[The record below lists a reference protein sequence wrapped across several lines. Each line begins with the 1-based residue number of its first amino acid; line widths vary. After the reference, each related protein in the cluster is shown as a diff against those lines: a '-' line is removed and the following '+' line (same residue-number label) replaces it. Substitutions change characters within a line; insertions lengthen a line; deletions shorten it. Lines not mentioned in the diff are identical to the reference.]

1 MGKIIFILLFVLSLQ
16 IFQANASD
24 TTLQYQL
31 IHKIQGSFSDFSM
44 DNLGNI
50 FLINNN
56 NQIKKINPEFD
67 SIGVFNDTKRFGKI
81 FSIDVSNP
89 LKLLVYYKDFN
100 TIITLDRFLNIRNSI
115 DLRKQNI
122 FQAKVIATS
131 YDNNIWVFDEIDATL
146 KKIDDNGKII
156 LQTADFRL
164 LFEDFSNP
172 EKIIDSD
179 GMLYMY
185 ASKTGWYIFDYYGA
199 LKSKHSLTSWKDVQV
214 INKILMGRNEGS
226 IFFSE
231 PKKLMLI
238 SNRININLKNCMKT
252 IYYKKQIFLLTQEAL
267 EVYAQK
273 IPA

>member
-1 MGKIIFILLFVLSLQ
+1 MGKIRFILLLLSLLQ
-16 IFQANASD
+16 IIATNASD
-24 TTLQYQL
+24 TTLQYKL
-31 IHKIQGSFSDFSM
+31 IHKIQGSYTDFAI

-56 NQIKKINPEFD
+56 NQIKKLNQQYD

-100 TIITLDRFLNIRNSI
+100 TIVTLDRFLNTRNSI

-122 FQAKVIATS
+122 LQARAVATS

-164 LFEDFSNP
+164 LFEVFSNP
-172 EKIIDSD
+172 DKVIDTD
-179 GMLYMY
+179 GMLYLY

-199 LKSKHSLTSWKDVQV
+199 LKNRYQFTNWKDVQV
-214 INKILMGRNEGS
+214 INKILMGRDNEN
-226 IFFSE
+226 IYLSE
-231 PKKLMLI
+231 PKKLMLTT
-238 SNRININLKNCMKT
+238 NKINIDLKNCIKT
-252 IYYKKQIFLLTQEAL
+252 IFYNKQVYILTQESL
-267 EVYAQK
+267 EVYAEK
-273 IPA
+273 KPA

>member
-1 MGKIIFILLFVLSLQ
+1 MGKIRFILLLLSLLQ
-16 IFQANASD
+16 IIATNASD
-24 TTLQYQL
+24 TTLQYKL
-31 IHKIQGSFSDFSM
+31 IHKIQGSYTDFAI

-56 NQIKKINPEFD
+56 NQIKKLNQQYD

-100 TIITLDRFLNIRNSI
+100 TIITLDRFLNTRNSI

-122 FQAKVIATS
+122 LQARAVATS

-172 EKIIDSD
+172 DKVIDTD
-179 GMLYMY
+179 GMLYLY

-199 LKSKHSLTSWKDVQV
+199 LKNRYKFTNWKDVQV
-214 INKILMGRNEGS
+214 INKILMGRDNEN
-226 IFFSE
+226 IYLSE
-231 PKKLMLI
+231 PKKLMLT
-238 SNRININLKNCMKT
+238 SNKININLKNCIKT
-252 IYYKKQIFLLTQEAL
+252 IFYNKQVYILTQESI
-267 EVYAQK
+267 EVYAEK
-273 IPA
+273 KPA

>member
-1 MGKIIFILLFVLSLQ
+1 MGKIRFILLLLSLLQ
-16 IFQANASD
+16 IIATNASD
-24 TTLQYQL
+24 TTLQYKL
-31 IHKIQGSFSDFSM
+31 IHKIQGSYTDFAI

-56 NQIKKINPEFD
+56 NQIKKLNQQYD

-100 TIITLDRFLNIRNSI
+100 TIITLDRFLNTRNSI

-122 FQAKVIATS
+122 LQARAVATS

-172 EKIIDSD
+172 DKVIDTD
-179 GMLYMY
+179 GMLYLY

-199 LKSKHSLTSWKDVQV
+199 LKNRYKFTNWKDVQV
-214 INKILMGRNEGS
+214 INKILMGRDNEN
-226 IFFSE
+226 IYLSE
-231 PKKLMLI
+231 PKKLMLT
-238 SNRININLKNCMKT
+238 SNKININLKNCIKT
-252 IYYKKQIFLLTQEAL
+252 IFYNKQVYILTQESL
-267 EVYAQK
+267 EVYAEK
-273 IPA
+273 KPA